1 MRPVPWFLLL
11 PWLLLS
17 LPAAAQEGAHGQ
29 VLQRRILVAP
39 ARPGEVPPLELHVAT
54 GVATLVQFE
63 APLKRG
69 ALKLPEGTEHIQLG
83 PMGED
88 ALVILP
94 TRNLSDEERVPLTV
108 DAEPGAEPLRF
119 VLVTRRGVADVQ
131 VRVVPAPCAP
141 DEDGAEL
148 MARSLLES
156 PDARPRLVL
165 PREQVKRTPR
175 DSQGQVESVLWLGQR
190 FFAPLSVRSRK
201 EGTPPWRLVQARMRA
216 TLTDGVLLEW
226 PARLFSREAGSIRQR
241 HILTSLLPEG
251 ASRLELALDG
261 EDSPGD
267 FRPLALEE
275 EAPRP

>member
-1 MRPVPWFLLL
+1 MRPVPWFLL

-17 LPAAAQEGAHGQ
+17 LPASAEGTGGQ
-29 VLQRRILVAP
+29 VLQRRTLVAP

-54 GVATLVQFE
+54 GVATLVQLG

-69 ALKLPEGTEHIQLG
+69 ALKLPEGTEHIQHG

-88 ALVILP
+88 ALVLLP
-94 TRNLSDEERVPLTV
+94 TRNLSDAERVPLTV
-108 DAEPGAEPLRF
+108 DAEPGAKPLRF

-131 VRVVPAPCAP
+131 VRVVPTPSAP

-148 MARSLLES
+148 MARSLLET
-156 PDARPRLVL
+156 PDARPTLVL
-165 PREQVKRTPR
+165 PRELVKRAPR
-175 DSQGQVESVLWLGQR
+175 DSLGQVESVLWMGRR

-201 EGTPPWRLVQARMRA
+201 EGAPPWRLVQARMRA
-216 TLTDGVLLEW
+216 TLADGALLEW
-226 PARLFSREAGSIRQR
+226 PARLFSGAAGPFRQR
-241 HILTSLLPEG
+241 HILTGLLPEG
-251 ASRLELALDG
+251 ASRLELALDA

>member
-1 MRPVPWFLLL
+1 M
-11 PWLLLS
+11 
-17 LPAAAQEGAHGQ
+17 
-29 VLQRRILVAP
+29 
-39 ARPGEVPPLELHVAT
+39 AT
-54 GVATLVQFE
+54 GVATLVQLE

-69 ALKLPEGTEHIQLG
+69 ALKLPEGTEHIHYG

-94 TRNLSDEERVPLTV
+94 TRNLSDGERVLLTV

-131 VRVVPAPCAP
+131 VRVVPASSAP
-141 DEDGAEL
+141 DEDGAER
-148 MARSLLES
+148 MARSLLEA

-165 PREQVKRTPR
+165 PRELVDLDPR
-175 DSQGQVESVLWLGQR
+175 GSLGQVESVLWLGRR

-201 EGTPPWRLVQARMRA
+201 EGASPWRLVQARMRA
-216 TLTDGVLLEW
+216 TLADGVLLEW
-226 PARLFSREAGSIRQR
+226 PARLFSGETGTIRQR
-241 HILTSLLPEG
+241 HILTGLLPEG
-251 ASRLELALDG
+251 ASRLELALDA

-267 FRPLALEE
+267 FRPLAVEE

>member
-1 MRPVPWFLLL
+1 M
-11 PWLLLS
+11 
-17 LPAAAQEGAHGQ
+17 
-29 VLQRRILVAP
+29 
-39 ARPGEVPPLELHVAT
+39 ELHVAT
-54 GVATLVQFE
+54 GVATLVQLG

-69 ALKLPEGTEHIQLG
+69 ALKLPVGTEHIHHG

-94 TRNLSDEERVPLTV
+94 TRNLTDGERVLLTV

-131 VRVVPAPCAP
+131 VRVVRALSSP

-165 PREQVKRTPR
+165 PRELVKRTPL
-175 DSQGQVESVLWLGQR
+175 DSLGQVESVLWMGRR
-190 FFAPLSVRSRK
+190 FFAPLSVRSLK
-201 EGTPPWRLVQARMRA
+201 EGAPPWRLVQARMRA
-216 TLTDGVLLEW
+216 TLADGVLLEW
-226 PARLFSREAGSIRQR
+226 PARLFSEEAGPFRQR
-241 HILTSLLPEG
+241 HILTGLRPEG
-251 ASRLELALDG
+251 ASRLELALDA
-261 EDSPGD
+261 ENSPGD
-267 FRPLALEE
+267 FRPLAVEE